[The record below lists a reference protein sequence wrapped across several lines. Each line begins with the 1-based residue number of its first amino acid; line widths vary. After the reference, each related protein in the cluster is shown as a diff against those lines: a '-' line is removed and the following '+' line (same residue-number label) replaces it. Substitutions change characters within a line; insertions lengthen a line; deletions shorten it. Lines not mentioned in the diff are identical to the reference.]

1 MKNWNFLH
9 LQQTLD
15 LAVIICV
22 EGGIIQDEQ
31 ANKLAI
37 INRTIFENGILM
49 QNNTGIYCKIFWSTT
64 YWSIKYTVKYRYHS
78 FMQDFPA

>member
-1 MKNWNFLH
+1 MKNWSFLH

-22 EGGIIQDEQ
+22 EGGIIQNEQ

-49 QNNTGIYCKIFWSTT
+49 QNNTGIYYKIFWSTT
-64 YWSIKYTVKYRYHS
+64 YWPIK
-78 FMQDFPA
+78 